1 MGKPADPAR
10 FWAES
15 NLQCAIV
22 AFLRRSLPPRYR
34 VISVPNGRF
43 AADPKTIGRL
53 KREGLTPGV
62 FDLLILRNDGWF
74 ASLEVK
80 ADKGRLSDE
89 QQEWGDWLA
98 AGGASAAVV
107 RTLAEAEAVML
118 SFGVQLR
125 AKVAA

>member
-1 MGKPADPAR
+1 MRDQAK

-43 AADPKTIGRL
+43 AAEPKTIGRL

-62 FDLLILRNDGWF
+62 FDLLILKNDGTF
-74 ASLEVK
+74 CALEVK
-80 ADKGRLSDE
+80 ADGGRLSPE

-107 RTLAEAEAVML
+107 RSLAEAEAALL

-125 AKVAA
+125 ARVAA

>member
-1 MGKPADPAR
+1 MMRDQAK

-15 NLQCAIV
+15 NAQVAIV
-22 AFLRRSLPPRYR
+22 AFLRRALPSRYR

-43 AADPKTIGRL
+43 QADPRTIARL

-74 ASLEVK
+74 CSLEVK
-80 ADKGRLSDE
+80 ADGGRLSLD
-89 QQEWGDWLA
+89 QSEWGDWLS

-107 RTLAEAEAVML
+107 RSLAEAEAALVA
-118 SFGVQLR
+118 FGVPLR
-125 AKVAA
+125 GRIAA